1 MIFVPG
7 IKQAIQKGNFFIA
20 CFSNEYIRRTKTYM
34 NEELILAVDE
44 LRQYSVSK
52 SWFIPVRLSECE
64 IPDIN
69 IGFGQSLR
77 DLQWVDL
84 FKDWKGGIE
93 RISCVINPLAD
104 NIKALLYA
112 LKSTDQE
119 IRKRSIEA
127 LVKNNVK
134 VAEKILINI
143 ASSNSDPLRGMAITA
158 LGSIGGPRSA
168 SFLVTLVSQDA
179 LKSTDQ
185 EIRKRSIEALVKNNA
200 KVAEKV
206 LIDIASSNSDPLRG
220 MAVTAMGKIGGP
232 RSASFLASVVSQ
244 DDHISRAAV
253 PALKRLEDIASLRI
267 DLKNKDRSIRYNA
280 ARKLL
285 LMGIIDNSIVA
296 NLHLSC
302 HNTQLEFP
310 GNIPSDKTVFQKI
323 TSLGETAV
331 PSLINLRKT
340 GNREQKFAYNI
351 LLRAIGPD
359 TVPDKIWHE
368 VKDMPDLDYTD
379 YSLFI

>member
-104 NIKALLYA
+104 NIKALLY
-112 LKSTDQE
+112 
-119 IRKRSIEA
+119 
-127 LVKNNVK
+127 
-134 VAEKILINI
+134 
-143 ASSNSDPLRGMAITA
+143 
-158 LGSIGGPRSA
+158 
-168 SFLVTLVSQDA
+168 A